1 METVK
6 AGKINI
12 PAIKG
17 DTGQAGRIDSISV
30 EMIGTNENPRVDNLG
45 DKSNAK
51 LKFYIPK
58 GTSIENLAI
67 DEFGDLIATL
77 SDGQIIDCGSTKGK
91 KGDKG
96 DVGDDGFSPTITE
109 KINTDAEYILEVT
122 NKEGSFETPN
132 LKQNFLSDLA
142 NYYLKSET
150 YSKSEVLELIGK
162 IKTINIQKVAQLPD
176 VGEDNIIYLIPKQ
189 GSDNDVHNEFIY
201 IDNKWELIGNTEID
215 LTEYAK
221 TEYVDNAVEN
231 YGVFYWDGKSSDD
244 NPNNIELWQKIIG
257 KAQNQTV
264 IIFSS
269 NEDKLTS
276 IYPTTIYTLEDYRGF
291 FILNPKSVQEAK
303 LTGVLCLLGQ
313 ACLKAKN
320 PYTNTG
326 PVEHNLIYPGVN
338 ISFEENQDIPIVK
351 KVSEMSNQIQK
362 WTTLPTE
369 SEQVTGYE
377 PTYDYHPATKKY
389 VDESLSRNNIYSTQE
404 VVIGMWFGK
413 PLYRKVISFGALPNA
428 SYKEINHNIKN
439 IERIVNRNL
448 STNGQSI
455 SSPNMTVT
463 TSLIAITTTT
473 NLSGY
478 NDCYVTLEYT
488 KTTDIAAS
496 GEGPEAIA

>member
-12 PAIKG
+12 PVIKG

-30 EMIGTNENPRVDNLG
+30 EMIGTDENPRVDNLG

-58 GTSIENLAI
+58 GTSIEDLKI

-77 SDGQIIDCGSTKGK
+77 SDGQTIDCGNA

-96 DVGDDGFSPTITE
+96 DIGDDGFSPTITE
-109 KINTDAEYILEVT
+109 KINTDTEYILKVT

-162 IKTINIQKVAQLPD
+162 IKTINIQKVTQLPD
-176 VGEDNIIYLIPKQ
+176 VGDNNIIYLIPKQ

-201 IDNKWELIGNTEID
+201 IDNKWELIGNTQID

-231 YGVFYWDGKSSDD
+231 YGIFYWDGKSSDD
-244 NPNNIELWQKIIG
+244 NPNNIELWQKIIN
-257 KAQNQTV
+257 KAQGQTV
-264 IIFSS
+264 LVYAS
-269 NEDKLTS
+269 NEEKITS
-276 IYPTTIYTLEDYRGF
+276 VYPTTVYTLEDYRGIF
-291 FILNPKSVQEAK
+291 MLNPKTVQSK
-303 LTGVLCLLGQ
+303 INNSLNLLGQ
-313 ACLKAKN
+313 TYLKSKN
-320 PYTNTG
+320 PYTNSG
-326 PVEHNLIYPGVN
+326 PIEHMLIYPGV
-338 ISFEENQDIPIVK
+338 IIDFEENTNEVS
-351 KVSEMSNQIQK
+351 KVYEISNQTQG

-369 SEQVTGYE
+369 SEQVTAYE

-404 VVIGMWFGK
+404 VVVGIWLGK

-488 KTTDIAAS
+488 KTTDLPTAF
-496 GEGPEAIA
+496 GEGPEVLEAIN